1 MDNKRNVFLS
11 ATIIYNLLLLLI
23 PISTGIK
30 YSIEAG
36 VGSFIVTFLVNIL
49 LSFLFQLIYTM
60 IKDEGDMDTFC
71 LFTIGF
77 LTFGFRKRI
86 YYSELGYFYMRKYK
100 DKLIIS
106 KQSYFYSKKL
116 FSINIS
122 DDLESIKRPDF
133 IKIDSDTI
141 RIENYAFKINL
152 TDMIFIETQIDKN
165 GLINYSNKKRIIKE
179 TVNNGIVSFKTID
192 GIDYNL
198 EIFKDHAEL
207 TIESDHQL
215 KWTGKYDIDFSIML
229 KR

>member
-1 MDNKRNVFLS
+1 MKK
-11 ATIIYNLLLLLI
+11 I
-23 PISTGIK
+23 
-30 YSIEAG
+30 
-36 VGSFIVTFLVNIL
+36 
-49 LSFLFQLIYTM
+49 
-60 IKDEGDMDTFC
+60 
-71 LFTIGF
+71 
-77 LTFGFRKRI
+77 
-86 YYSELGYFYMRKYK
+86 
-100 DKLIIS
+100 KLIIFLLVTS
-106 KQSYFYSKKL
+106 SL
-116 FSINIS
+116 FSQKV
-122 DDLESIKRPDF
+122 DFRPDF

>member
-30 YSIEAG
+30 YSTEAG
-36 VGSFIVTFLVNIL
+36 VGSFILTFLVNIL
-49 LSFLFQLIYTM
+49 LSFLFKLIYIM

-77 LTFGFRKRI
+77 LTFGGRKRI

-100 DKLIIS
+100 DKLVIS

-122 DDLESIKRPDF
+122 DDLESIKKQ
-133 IKIDSDTI
+133 IKLELELIYKAELEEKRKSDIIKNWDGYIDLVSKRDDTI
-141 RIENYAFKINL
+141 N
-152 TDMIFIETQIDKN
+152 
-165 GLINYSNKKRIIKE
+165 RIIK
-179 TVNNGIVSFKTID
+179 
-192 GIDYNL
+192 
-198 EIFKDHAEL
+198 
-207 TIESDHQL
+207 
-215 KWTGKYDIDFSIML
+215 
-229 KR
+229 